1 MAFAGACSILIADE
15 MASGASRK
23 GRIDRMSLYCAT
35 GDVESEL
42 SPQVLHD
49 LLLETLAKLGR
60 RNRVL
65 VVPPDQSRVHSR
77 AGDLT
82 RFAWEYYG
90 AKLQAVLPALG
101 THAAMRPE
109 QIQRMFGEMPH
120 QLFRVHNWRTDVE
133 TLGEVPARFIQEQSE
148 GKLNYAWPAQVNR
161 LVAHGGFD
169 LILSIGQ
176 VVPHEVIGMANY
188 NKNILVGTGGR
199 ESINRSHYLGAV
211 YGMERIM
218 GRAENPVRNV
228 LNYASDRFL
237 RDLPIVYVLTV
248 VGRTK
253 DDNLAVRG
261 LFIGD
266 DAECFHRAAELS
278 LKVNFETLDQP
289 IRKAVVYLDPHE
301 FHSTWLGNKAI
312 YRTRMALAD
321 DAELII
327 LAPGVSKFGED
338 AAIDALIR
346 KYGYRGTPATL
357 EAVKKNAD
365 LEGDLSAAAH
375 LIHGSSEGR
384 FTIRWCPGQ
393 LSKEEVEGVGF
404 EYGDLTAML
413 SRYSP
418 EKLRYGYNRVDGE
431 EVSFIPN
438 PGLGLW
444 AYRGKLCRDGD
455 VERAATI
462 GTKKLV
468 DSHLG

>member
-1 MAFAGACSILIADE
+1 MGS
-15 MASGASRK
+15 
-23 GRIDRMSLYCAT
+23 
-35 GDVESEL
+35 VESEL

-49 LLLETLAKLGR
+49 SLVESLAKLGR
-60 RNRVL
+60 RERVL
-65 VVPPDQSRVHSR
+65 AVPPDQSRVHSR

-82 RFAWEYYG
+82 RFALEYYG
-90 AKLQAVLPALG
+90 DKLQAVLPALG

-109 QIQRMFGEMPH
+109 QIQRMFGEMPQ

-133 TLGEVPARFIQEQSE
+133 TLGEVPAEFIYEQSE
-148 GKLNYAWPAQVNR
+148 KKLNYPWPAQVNR

-211 YGMERIM
+211 FGMERIM

-248 VGRTK
+248 VGRTSDGK
-253 DDNLAVRG
+253 LAVRG

-266 DAECFHRAAELS
+266 DAECFYRAAALS
-278 LKVNFETLDQP
+278 LKVNFETLDEP
-289 IRKAVVYLDPHE
+289 IQKAVVYLDPHE

-338 AAIDALIR
+338 DAIDALIR

-357 EAVKKNAD
+357 EAVRSNAD
-365 LEGDLSAAAH
+365 LAADLGAAAH

-393 LSKEEVEGVGF
+393 MSKEEVEGVGF
-404 EYGDLTAML
+404 EYGDLTRMI
-413 SRYSP
+413 SRYNP
-418 EKLRYGYNRVDGE
+418 QALRDGYNRVNGE
-431 EVSFIPN
+431 EVFFIPN

-444 AYRGKLCRDGD
+444 AYRGKLCHDGD
-455 VERAATI
+455 VERVPRIAA
-462 GTKKLV
+462 KEPV
-468 DSHLG
+468 DADLG